1 MFHDPTFWVAV
12 ALILFVLLVAKHV
25 SKLATKALDE
35 RAEKI
40 SNDLDEAERLRNE
53 AQDLLSQYQ
62 HKQRDAAVEAE
73 AIIDHA
79 KKEAERMDR
88 EGREKIKASLQRR
101 EQLAMDRIQLAE
113 QQAIERVRSRAV
125 EVAIAATAQVLA
137 ESMDG
142 DKASA
147 LIDDTIK
154 SLPDR
159 LH

>member
-1 MFHDPTFWVAV
+1 MFHDPTFWVAI
-12 ALILFVLLVAKHV
+12 ALILFIILVAKPV

-62 HKQRDAAVEAE
+62 RKQRDAAGEAE

-142 DKASA
+142 AKADA